1 MAMKWIGLSAHWVYQ
16 IGKYIP
22 PESVHSKLFVGA
34 NKAFNT
40 RIAKSI
46 QKEMVK
52 KFNAKRT
59 PEEYKKRV
67 ERLVAREE
75 KRRKDIEKA
84 GIKYSFPGYVSG
96 YRR

>member
-1 MAMKWIGLSAHWVYQ
+1 M
-16 IGKYIP
+16 
-22 PESVHSKLFVGA
+22 GA
-34 NKAFNT
+34 DKPFST
-40 RIAKSI
+40 IVAKQV
-46 QKEMVK
+46 QKENVK

-84 GIKYSFPGYVSG
+84 GIKYSFPGYVSESRFWLYLLIPTCALSLLG
-96 YRR
+96 W

>member
-1 MAMKWIGLSAHWVYQ
+1 MRCIGLPAHWVYQ

-34 NKAFNT
+34 NKVFNT
-40 RIAKSI
+40 RIAKVV
-46 QKEMVK
+46 QKDMVK